1 MSNYNA
7 AIDYDVARNYN
18 DVPTGFARYLVQVD
32 WNNDGDYTD
41 THEDISDDVLSIT
54 STTGRNFASQLTGK
68 ASAGSLEVTVKNNTG
83 KYSPFNTSSVLTGNL
98 VPNRPIQWAVTVPT
112 ETTLWTGYIESI
124 IPSVQKG
131 AYTTAKIKAFGIFKK
146 FATTDARVP
155 MKTSRATGAAIGDV
169 LDAVSWG
176 AGLRTLDTGQ
186 TTMTRFFGSGKA
198 LTLMR
203 QVEATEAGFIRE
215 TKDGK
220 IAFEDRHHRVTSST
234 SKTSQ
239 ATFADDGTAFSYTG
253 VRQEDS
259 MGLVYNEFLS
269 PISIFTVASVA
280 TLWTHPLATTGGAA
294 PALEAGEV
302 IEIVAEYPTPVAA
315 LNTVGVDAWTTLAA
329 TTDYLANAAANG
341 TGTNYTSSLGIA
353 LTKASTTMEI
363 QITNNAAVK
372 VYLTKLQARGTAVT
386 VSDPAT
392 MKADDATSQTAY
404 GLRTYPRGSEAKW
417 IPTQEEAKNWALQNL
432 SAHKDPTAVL
442 TLQFSANQSG
452 DGLTEALT
460 RDVSDRVTVK
470 ASANAKLGL
479 DRDFYIE
486 SIRHNVTAG
495 GAHTT
500 TYGLSDTAGFSG
512 FWVLGT
518 SALGQDTR
526 ITY

>member
-7 AIDYDVARNYN
+7 AINYDAARNYN

-32 WNNDGDYTD
+32 WNNDGDYSD
-41 THEDISDDVLSIT
+41 TNEDITDDVLEIK
-54 STTGRNFASQLTGK
+54 STVGRNFASQLTGR
-68 ASAGSLEVTVKNNTG
+68 ASAGRLEVTVKNNTG
-83 KYSPFNTSSVLTGNL
+83 KYSPFNASSALAGNL
-98 VPNRPIQWAVTVPT
+98 VPNRPIQWGITVPS
-112 ETTLWTGYIESI
+112 TTTMWTGYIESI

-131 AYTTAKIKAFGIFKK
+131 PHTTAKIRAFGIFKK
-146 FATTDARVP
+146 FATTDARVA

-198 LTLMR
+198 LKLMR
-203 QVEATEAGFIRE
+203 QIEATEAGFIRE

-220 IAFEDRHHRVTSST
+220 IAFEDRHHRLTNTT

-239 ATFADDGTAFSYTG
+239 ATFADDGTGFSYTG

-269 PISIFTVASVA
+269 PVSVFTVASVA
-280 TLWTHPLATTGGAA
+280 TLWTHPLATTSGTA

-302 IEIVAEYPTPVAA
+302 IEVVAEYPTPAA
-315 LNTVGVDAWTTLAA
+315 ANNVVGVDAWTTLAA

-341 TGTNYTSSLGIA
+341 TGTNYTSSLGIT
-353 LTKASTTMEI
+353 LTKAATTMVI

-372 VYLTKLQARGTAVT
+372 VYLTKLQARGTAVS
-386 VSDPAT
+386 VSDPGT
-392 MKADDATSQTAY
+392 VKSNDATSQTAY
-404 GLRTYPRGSEAKW
+404 GLRTFPRGSEAKW
-417 IPTQEEAKNWALQNL
+417 IPTQEEAQNWTLQNL
-432 SAHKDPTAVL
+432 SAHKDPTAIL

-452 DGLTEALT
+452 DGIIEAVT

-479 DRDFYIE
+479 NRDFYIE
-486 SIRHNVTAG
+486 SIRHHVKAG

-500 TYGLSDTAGFSG
+500 TYGLSDTAGFAG
-512 FWVLGT
+512 FWVIGT